1 MRCQRSFAVGARRRP
16 PTRRRPTNSPHEVQ
30 ASTFWTPAAAYA
42 DDYELADWM
51 AGAD

>member
-1 MRCQRSFAVGARRRP
+1 MRCRRSSAADARRRP
-16 PTRRRPTNSPHEVQ
+16 STRRRPTNSPHEVH

-51 AGAD
+51 VGAD